1 MALITPPNWL
11 QAGTY
16 TAQADRVNQQAVLN
30 TSGVIGA
37 TSLAVTAQASPNMT
51 VNIASGWAA
60 IVSGTSNQG
69 VYGVYNDATVVQSI
83 SAANASNPRI
93 DLIVA
98 TVNDAAISGSLNNV
112 VFTTVAGTPAAS
124 PTVPSTPANS
134 IVIAQIAVAANT
146 TTISTA
152 NITDRRVPVQN
163 SLTNANYYF
172 SPALYSI
179 ASPTTA
185 LQNILAATGSSLTLA
200 AGATY
205 EVEGILRVGY
215 VNGATATLPTFQLT
229 YSGTVA
235 SSQILFNT
243 AYNTSGSFNT
253 GAQTA
258 VYSPSQTV
266 NATINPA
273 PTLSSVSGVV
283 NTIAFKGF
291 IKTTT
296 GGTLTPQYGFSSVA
310 TVSAVQCLAGSTF
323 KVTPVGGA
331 GLTSVGAWS

>member
-69 VYGVYNDATVVQSI
+69 VYGVYNDATVIQSI
-83 SAANASNPRI
+83 SAANPSNPRI

-146 TTISTA
+146 TTITTA

-163 SLTNANYYF
+163 SLTNANYYL
-172 SPALYSI
+172 SKTNYSI
-179 ASPTTA
+179 ASPTVA
-185 LQNILAATGSSLTLA
+185 QQNILAATGSGLALA
-200 AGATY
+200 ANTTY
-205 EVEGILRVGY
+205 EVEGLFRITYTV
-215 VNGATATLPTFQLT
+215 GATATQAQMQMT
-229 YSGTVA
+229 YSGTAA
-235 SSQILFNT
+235 SYFTLDSANN
-243 AYNTSGSFNT
+243 NTSFATVIPVTRYIASNSASAPIIVNGNQS
-253 GAQTA
+253 A
-258 VYSPSQTV
+258 VTNYITV
-266 NATINPA
+266 
-273 PTLSSVSGVV
+273 LV
-283 NTIAFKGF
+283 KGL
-291 IKTTT
+291 ISTTT
-296 GGTLTPQYGFSSVA
+296 AGTLTPQFGFISSVA
-310 TVSAVQCLAGSTF
+310 TVSGLQCQSLSTF